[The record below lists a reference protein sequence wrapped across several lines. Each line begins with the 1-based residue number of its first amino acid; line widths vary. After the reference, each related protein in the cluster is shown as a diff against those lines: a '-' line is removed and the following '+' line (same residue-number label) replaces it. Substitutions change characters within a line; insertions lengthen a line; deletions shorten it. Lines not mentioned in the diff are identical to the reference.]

1 MMTDFNVSIIVA
13 VAKHNAIGAK
23 GGLLCHLPADLK
35 HFKNTTSGHT
45 VVMGR
50 RTFDSLPKGALPNRR
65 NIVVTRNPNFTTP
78 GVEVAHSLAEAFS
91 PVADGE
97 VFVIGGAQ
105 IYAEA
110 LPMASKLYITEIEAS
125 FPEADT
131 FFPEID
137 DSQWVETLR
146 EAHEADEKNPYPYE
160 FVILERR

>member
-1 MMTDFNVSIIVA
+1 MTTDFNVSIIVA

-65 NIVVTRNPNFTTP
+65 NIVVTRNPDFTAP
-78 GVEVAHSLAEAFS
+78 GVEVAHSLTEAFS
-91 PVADGE
+91 LVADGE

-105 IYAEA
+105 IYEEA
-110 LPMASKLYITEIEAS
+110 LPMASRLYLTKIEAA
-125 FPEADT
+125 FPDADT
-131 FFPEID
+131 FFPEIS